1 MHISQTNIIKL
12 TILLG
17 LFVLLGCGSFLDF
30 KTTPKFNRNV
40 EVIASKEEQPDAWM
54 LSPTGDKLVYRTGN
68 PASLFLLDTQTQ
80 QKHNLND
87 NKCERFRWLD
97 NTLLLCTNY
106 NSASL
111 IVADDDFKMIPL
123 QQIDGQ
129 KTDVANL
136 LDDKLIYRFKD
147 EPAFIVLNRDY
158 REHPN
163 ENYYITVGDVE
174 ATLQGR
180 TSITIPDPGWQA
192 PLIQLGEKLYSPN
205 QEFYF
210 TKITQNFV
218 AIHKAPTDEEL
229 SEFSDR
235 DPNVIQFIGWAADS
249 SGVYVALIPGGMFN
263 DPRKGLYKLKVPL
276 EPTSK
281 TSDLSQPIPTDTPF
295 PTPMATNTPVPP
307 TFAAE
312 GRIAFRSTR
321 NKVWDI
327 YAINPDGS
335 GLVNMSNHPGR
346 DWDFVWSPDGSR
358 LALISSRNDDDPE
371 GCSTWCTTDIYTVN
385 AEGDDLTR
393 LTNVSAM
400 NRSPAWSPDGTRIA
414 FASSRDEADP
424 SACPFK
430 CNFEI
435 YMMNADGSEQTRL
448 TNNPKVDNWPNWSPD
463 GKRIAFTSYR
473 DGNAEIYVMNA
484 DGSGQ
489 MQLTDNPASD
499 LWPVW
504 SPDGSRI
511 AFVSDR
517 NYPDTECILAEC
529 QYDIYV
535 MAVPAN
541 GGPITPESNL
551 IQLHQTNSFFVN
563 LFSVWWSPDSKK
575 ILSHIIN
582 DGNYGIYV
590 VNADGSD
597 LVYLTD
603 DSANNLSPVWSP
615 DGTQMAFTSERDG
628 NAEIYIMNMDGS
640 HPTRLTNDPATDF
653 QPIWSPQ

>member
-1 MHISQTNIIKL
+1 M
-12 TILLG
+12 
-17 LFVLLGCGSFLDF
+17 
-30 KTTPKFNRNV
+30 
-40 EVIASKEEQPDAWM
+40 
-54 LSPTGDKLVYRTGN
+54 
-68 PASLFLLDTQTQ
+68 
-80 QKHNLND
+80 
-87 NKCERFRWLD
+87 
-97 NTLLLCTNY
+97 
-106 NSASL
+106 
-111 IVADDDFKMIPL
+111 
-123 QQIDGQ
+123 
-129 KTDVANL
+129 
-136 LDDKLIYRFKD
+136 
-147 EPAFIVLNRDY
+147 
-158 REHPN
+158 
-163 ENYYITVGDVE
+163 
-174 ATLQGR
+174 
-180 TSITIPDPGWQA
+180 
-192 PLIQLGEKLYSPN
+192 
-205 QEFYF
+205 
-210 TKITQNFV
+210 
-218 AIHKAPTDEEL
+218 
-229 SEFSDR
+229 
-235 DPNVIQFIGWAADS
+235 
-249 SGVYVALIPGGMFN
+249 
-263 DPRKGLYKLKVPL
+263 
-276 EPTSK
+276 
-281 TSDLSQPIPTDTPF
+281 
-295 PTPMATNTPVPP
+295 
-307 TFAAE
+307 
-312 GRIAFRSTR
+312 
-321 NKVWDI
+321 
-327 YAINPDGS
+327 
-335 GLVNMSNHPGR
+335 NMSNHPGR

-358 LALISSRNDDDPE
+358 LAFISSRNDDDPE
-371 GCSTWCTTDIYTVN
+371 GCSTWCTTEIYTVN

-435 YMMNADGSEQTRL
+435 YIMNADGSEQTRL

-504 SPDGSRI
+504 SPDGSRV

-529 QYDIYV
+529 PYDIYV
-535 MAVPAN
+535 MAVQAD
-541 GGPITPESNL
+541 GGQITPESNL

-563 LFSVWWSPDSKK
+563 LFSVWWSPDSQK
-575 ILSHIIN
+575 ILSHVIN